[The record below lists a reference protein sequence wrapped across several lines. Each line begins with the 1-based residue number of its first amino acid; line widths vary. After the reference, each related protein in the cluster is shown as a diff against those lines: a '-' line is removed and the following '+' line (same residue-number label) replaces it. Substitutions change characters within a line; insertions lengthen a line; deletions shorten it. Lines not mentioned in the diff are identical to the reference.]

1 MSGLCS
7 MRFGF
12 GFLDRVYDRI
22 FQNPVIRAQWK
33 DEITSKITIQGSK
46 FVALHFQE
54 TGGKDYKKY
63 SKDVVVVIYD
73 LFSIL
78 KEKGF
83 SSLRAYLDIDYERI
97 DEFTVSFSLTLH

>member
-1 MSGLCS
+1 
-7 MRFGF
+7 MRLDFR
-12 GFLDRVYDRI
+12 FLIQFRVNC

-33 DEITSKITIQGSK
+33 EQIISKITVQESK

-63 SKDVVVVIYD
+63 SKDVIVVIYD
-73 LFSIL
+73 LFSML

-83 SSLRAYLDIDYERI
+83 SSLRAYLDIDYERV
-97 DEFTVSFSLTLH
+97 DEFTVSFLLYINL